1 MDNREILSQKEIS
14 SEFSQIGE
22 HMFTIHCIKDNISLL
37 ADGLALKDDNES
49 SNALTLCADTLAEAV
64 GKLSEC
70 IDILDMKFNREN
82 KRTVS
87 DKDE

>member
-22 HMFTIHCIKDNISLL
+22 HMFTIHCIKDNIRLL

-49 SNALTLCADTLAEAV
+49 SNALTLCADTLAQTV
-64 GKLSEC
+64 RQLSEC
-70 IDILDMKFNREN
+70 IDRLDMRVNRQ
-82 KRTVS
+82 
-87 DKDE
+87 DKDRKSDGDV